1 MNVGIYGG
9 GFKPFTTGHYSKL
22 LYACG
27 REGVCKEND
36 VVFLFYGIASRQKGS
51 EYDYTREMAQ
61 AIFEIYRG
69 AIERALS
76 EMGKT
81 VHVVEAKPSPIAMT
95 FAAASEFAGVK
106 RLPIFSF
113 TDWGIDPSSID
124 TLTIYGERD
133 SLEDYTRHIGSP
145 KEEAYFGDTAKTGRL
160 QFDPGY
166 EEGMGDERVVQQF
179 MMQHPELSPEEAAQ
193 RVRIRGSN
201 VRAAIMS
208 KDPDAI
214 SRFLPAVLNDE
225 ERAQVID
232 ILMRGVPT
240 SENLLRL
247 LVRGFLVS

>member
-27 REGVCKEND
+27 RDGICKEND

-51 EYDYTREMAQ
+51 EYDYTREMATE
-61 AIFEIYRG
+61 IFEIYRV
-69 AIERALS
+69 AIERALAES
-76 EMGKT
+76 GKK

-95 FAAASEFAGVK
+95 FAAASEFSGVK
-106 RLPIFSF
+106 RLPLFSF
-113 TDWGIDPSSID
+113 TDWGIDPASIN

-133 SLEDYTRHIGSP
+133 SLEDFTRHIDTP
-145 KEEAYFGDTAKTGRL
+145 KEAAYFGDAAKTGRL

-166 EEGMGDERVVQQF
+166 EEGLGDERVVQQF
-179 MMQHPELSPEEAAQ
+179 MMQHPELSPEEAAD

-208 KDPDAI
+208 KDPDSI
-214 SRFLPAVLNDE
+214 SRFLPAVLNDV
-225 ERAQVID
+225 ERSQVID
-232 ILMRGVPT
+232 ILLRGVPT